1 MPIMVWY
8 QLSENVFNSSLCTRI
23 LPSFRLA
30 PLQAY
35 IQSFLCSWCRVRQSD
50 VAAWRPW
57 LEDLCC
63 GKLRCN
69 LFLVGGHSRYSLV
82 CLSLVLFFPVS
93 FLYSW
98 RRRGHALYS
107 ISSRGFLFPP
117 TVFYFWL
124 LSSAIKN
131 KCSKWDHLQ
140 TRCKTETL
148 KALYMIPRY
157 TGWG

>member
-1 MPIMVWY
+1 MQTMVWY
-8 QLSENVFNSSLCTRI
+8 QLSENVINSSLCTRI
-23 LPSFRLA
+23 PPSFRLA

-63 GKLRCN
+63 GKLRCK
-69 LFLVGGHSRYSLV
+69 LFLVGGHSRYRLV

-107 ISSRGFLFPP
+107 ISSKGF
-117 TVFYFWL
+117 Y
-124 LSSAIKN
+124 SHQM
-131 KCSKWDHLQ
+131 CSIFDCWVQ
-140 TRCKTETL
+140 QSKTNVPNETTFKPCVRL
-148 KALYMIPRY
+148 KP
-157 TGWG
+157 